1 MRMKLKKRES
11 VNETKSCFF
20 EQINGTD
27 KPLSRVIKKKGRGPK
42 SVKLEIKK
50 EKLQKL
56 RLIREYY
63 KQQYNNN
70 MDNLEEMDKFL
81 ERHDFPRLS
90 QEEI

>member
-1 MRMKLKKRES
+1 M
-11 VNETKSCFF
+11 
-20 EQINGTD
+20 
-27 KPLSRVIKKKGRGPK
+27 
-42 SVKLEIKK
+42 KLEIKK

-56 RLIREYY
+56 QRLIREYY